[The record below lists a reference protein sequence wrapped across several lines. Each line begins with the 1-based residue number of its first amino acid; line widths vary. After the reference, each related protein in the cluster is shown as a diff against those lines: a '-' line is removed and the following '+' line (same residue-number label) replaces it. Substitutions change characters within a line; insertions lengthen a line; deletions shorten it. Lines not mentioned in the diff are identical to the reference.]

1 MKKLLLSMMALAL
14 CLGLLPTAALAAT
27 AADVTYYDWNS
38 DTKGL
43 EQKTCASATAVTSND
58 TQWIKYEFVW
68 MDENGGWYVVNSD
81 VTIEN
86 RVTVT
91 GDVRLIL
98 ADGCTLTVN
107 GGIQVTVGDSLTI
120 YGQENGTGALIT
132 TGDDGKA
139 GIGGG
144 EDNSSGMIGGG
155 IDGGTV
161 TINGGTVTATGGA
174 YAAGIGGGSGTF
186 SSGNG
191 GNVTI
196 TGGTVTA
203 TGGAYAAGI
212 GGGGSD
218 IRSGDGGNVT
228 ITGGTVNATSG
239 GYAAGIGGGG
249 SILSGGDGGNVTI
262 TGGTVTA
269 TGGSGGA
276 GIGGGS
282 GGGSSGGSGSFRTQ
296 EADEAKGSAM
306 IFAGSISD
314 RSNEANWSGIIFPNW
329 GWGKEESRIGTVYG
343 DPTLPADL
351 ILRESYT
358 LTIPAGASL
367 TVPGGK
373 TLSIPDGTTL
383 INNGTLYCAGTTV
396 INGTLTNNGT
406 IYVDGI
412 LNGTVSGDGVR
423 YYLLTLTDCKVD
435 ETNTAAA
442 NTSTVNGKTF
452 GKVEETIY
460 FTATPSANQL
470 VTDWVVTTGAIGTKT
485 VDGNGYIISS
495 MPAKPVT
502 VKANFATAL
511 TVTQQ
516 PTGGTI
522 DYGQRTTLSVTVS
535 KHRSLHEHSRAYQWY
550 LDGSPISG
558 ANGSSYTTPADLG
571 AGDHTYTCKITYYVT
586 LRSYTVTSD
595 AATVTVKK
603 ADSTLTNA
611 PTANTP
617 VYNGSEQAL
626 VAAGSAS
633 GGTMQYSLDG
643 THWSTDIPTGKDAK
657 TYTVSYKVL
666 GDSNHNDGASGSVNV
681 TIAPKPVDIQWGSTT
696 LTYNGSKQCPT
707 ATATG
712 LASGD
717 TCNITV
723 TGGQTN
729 AGSYTATATGL
740 DNSNYQLPVEKTQ
753 SFTISP
759 KVLTAS
765 DLEYTGSAITK
776 EYDGNQTCSL
786 TSVSVKDGVL
796 AGTDILSV
804 HGTAVY
810 DSANAGSRTVTF
822 TPDAI
827 TTGNYTLADTETLTI
842 QGASITRKAVTAT
855 VTVTSRAYDGTTD
868 ATVSAE
874 VTEGLIS
881 GDTITITGLAG
892 TFETA
897 NAGTDKTVT
906 VNAAGMAITGTG
918 SGNYTVTVPGTAAGT
933 ITKAAAPTLDDISV
947 RQKYTVSTQQSKD
960 IGRAGMPADAGTL
973 TYTKG
978 TVSFGDV
985 VSITGW
991 DVDSTGK
998 VTYTLHS
1005 SMPSRATLRVIIGS
1019 DNYENATV
1027 EINIELTEK
1036 DIPTVNTND
1045 ITVTYTGSAVP
1056 AGAITG
1062 TASAAGTWSFKD
1074 EAPVTV
1080 TDSSDRV
1087 TVVFTPADTAN
1098 YETVEDTI
1106 KVTINK
1112 ATPTGRPAYTA
1123 ITSSGKTLAD
1133 AALTVGSITPAG
1145 GSIAWDVAADT
1156 AVTANTA
1163 YNWTYTPT
1171 DGDNYNDLIGS
1182 ITPYVVSSSGGG
1194 SSSTT
1199 TTEKNPDGST
1209 TTTVTDKTTGTVTEI
1224 TKNTDGSTT
1233 VVETKKDGTVT
1244 ETNKSADGTTGT
1256 VVTDKNGDITD
1267 VSASVSNK
1275 SANEAAKTGDAVK
1288 LPVEIPVAKSTE
1300 DAPTVDVTVPKGVG
1314 SVKVEIPVENVTPG
1328 TVAVIVK
1335 SDGTEEIVSTSIPTE
1350 TGVVLTLDGNA
1361 TVKIVDNAKVFVDIH
1376 PVNHWAEDAVDFASA
1391 RGITGGTSDTTFS
1404 PNASCTRAQI
1414 VTFLWRAAGSPVV
1427 NDAMNFSDVP
1437 ADAYYAEAVR
1447 WAVSLGIT
1455 TGTGDGTTFSPNAP
1469 CTRAQAMTFIYRSEQ
1484 AQGGGM
1490 QGTWMFQNPFS
1501 DVDLENYYGEAV
1513 MWAVANGVTG
1523 GTTATTFS
1531 PNNDCT
1537 RAQIVTFLFRS
1548 TK

>member
-144 EDNSSGMIGGG
+144 YNGDGGTVTIHGGKVTATGGYGGAGIGGG
-155 IDGGTV
+155 YKGAGGTVTINGGTVNATGGNGGAGIGGGYKGAGGTVTIHGGTVTATGGSDDMGTGAGIGGGSIGDGGTV
-161 TINGGTVTATGGA
+161 TINGGTVTATNATDGEP
-174 YAAGIGGGSGTF
+174 GIGGG
-186 SSGNG
+186 NG
-191 GNVTI
+191 
-196 TGGTVTA
+196 
-203 TGGAYAAGI
+203 
-212 GGGGSD
+212 
-218 IRSGDGGNVT
+218 
-228 ITGGTVNATSG
+228 
-239 GYAAGIGGGG
+239 
-249 SILSGGDGGNVTI
+249 
-262 TGGTVTA
+262 
-269 TGGSGGA
+269 
-276 GIGGGS
+276 
-282 GGGSSGGSGSFRTQ
+282 GGSGSFRTQ
-296 EADEAKGSAM
+296 EAGEAKGSAM
-306 IFAGSISD
+306 IFAASISD
-314 RSNEANWSGIIFPNW
+314 RRDEANWSGIIFPDW
-329 GWGKEESRIGTVYG
+329 GAIQALPHSGTVYG
-343 DPTLPADL
+343 EQTLPAEL
-351 ILRESYT
+351 FIFAGYT
-358 LTIPAGASL
+358 LTIPADASL

-373 TLSIPDGTTL
+373 TLSIRSDATL
-383 INNGTLYCAGTTV
+383 TNNGALYCAGDTI

-412 LNGTVSGDGVR
+412 LTKTETGTVSGDGVR
-423 YYLLTLTDCKVD
+423 YYLLTLRNCKVD
-435 ETNTAAA
+435 ATKTAEA

-452 GKVEETIY
+452 GKVGETIY

-470 VTDWVVTTGAIGTKT
+470 VKDWDVTTGAVGVPSGTDPNK
-485 VDGNGYIISS
+485 YIIMS

-502 VKANFATAL
+502 VKAELETAL
-511 TVTQQ
+511 TVTK
-516 PTGGTI
+516 PDDKTI
-522 DYGQRTTLSVTVS
+522 DYGQTTTLSVTVS
-535 KHRSLHEHSRAYQWY
+535 KHSALNGSGFIEGYQWY
-550 LDGSPISG
+550 LDGSHVH
-558 ANGSSYTTPADLG
+558 TTLVSNYSTPTDLA
-571 AGDHTYTCKITYYVT
+571 AGDHTYTCTITYHANM
-586 LRSYTVTSD
+586 RSYTVTSD
-595 AATVTVKK
+595 AATVTVNK
-603 ADSTLTNA
+603 AASTLTAA
-611 PTANTP
+611 PTANTL

-633 GGTMQYSLDG
+633 GGAMQYSPDG
-643 THWSTDIPTGKDAK
+643 TRWSTDIPTGKDAK
-657 TYTVSYKVL
+657 TYTVSYKVV

-740 DNSNYQLPVEKTQ
+740 DNSNYQLPVSGTTQ

-796 AGTDILSV
+796 AGTDTLTV

-881 GDTITITGLAG
+881 GDTITITGLTG

-960 IGRAGMPADAGTL
+960 IGRAGMPADAGDL
-973 TYTKG
+973 TYAKG

-998 VTYTLHS
+998 VTYTLSS

-1027 EINIELTEK
+1027 KVNIELTEK
-1036 DIPTVNTND
+1036 DVPTANAND

-1056 AGAITG
+1056 ADAITG
-1062 TASAAGTWSFKD
+1062 TASVAGTWSFKD

-1080 TDSSDRV
+1080 ADSSDSV

-1133 AALTVGSITPAG
+1133 AALTVGRITPVG

-1171 DGDNYNDLIGS
+1171 DTDNYNTLTGS

-1209 TTTVTDKTTGTVTEI
+1209 TTTVTDKTTGTVTET

-1244 ETNKSADGTTGT
+1244 ETNKSANGTTGT

-1275 SANEAAKTGDAVK
+1275 AANEAAKSGDAVK

-1300 DAPTVDVTVPKGVG
+1300 DAPAVDVTVPKSAG
-1314 SVKVEIPVENVTPG
+1314 SVKIEIPVENVTPG

-1335 SDGTEEIVSTSIPTE
+1335 ADGTEEIVSTSIPTE
-1350 TGVVLTLDGNA
+1350 TGVVLPLDGNA

-1404 PNASCTRAQI
+1404 PNAPCTRAQI
-1414 VTFLWRAAGSPVV
+1414 VTFLWRAAGCPEPESLSSL
-1427 NDAMNFSDVP
+1427 SDVP
-1437 ADAYYAEAVR
+1437 ADAYYAKAVA
-1447 WAVSLGIT
+1447 WALENGIT
-1455 TGTGDGTTFSPNAP
+1455 TGTSDGTTFSPNAP
-1469 CTRAQAMTFIYRSEQ
+1469 CPRAQAMTFIYRSEQ

-1490 QGTWMFQNPFS
+1490 QGAWMFQNPFS